1 MKFTLPEDTF
11 PAVTLSKEKQAA
23 LIEEAETVVRQS
35 IAANEEFLAGGATFH
50 DSRGSTR
57 KDPFQSLTIKWFVKE
72 IPAMLSG
79 IIMRRDYLVLE
90 GTGLAR
96 DSRGDTVGYYLL
108 HSVSVPAIPELSEF
122 GIVRGQLSFCYI
134 DRQSGPGRV
143 ELYCRGFSDPCGG
156 LIDRLSV
163 AIMADSLL
171 SAAGIIDFAYIKKL
185 TWLMKNKAVS
195 QQNG

>member
-1 MKFTLPEDTF
+1 MVMHGTVDGTLADCMYGTYAPTNRAWIWRCSHLNERIDDSRI
-11 PAVTLSKEKQAA
+11 L
-23 LIEEAETVVRQS
+23 
-35 IAANEEFLAGGATFH
+35 ANI
-50 DSRGSTR
+50 RGSTR

>member
-1 MKFTLPEDTF
+1 MATEEESSLSGFPGNSIQEKMRRPEISLMVMHGTVDGTLADCMYGTYAPTNRAWIWRCSHLNERIDDSRI
-11 PAVTLSKEKQAA
+11 L
-23 LIEEAETVVRQS
+23 
-35 IAANEEFLAGGATFH
+35 ANI
-50 DSRGSTR
+50 RGSTR

-122 GIVRGQLSFCYI
+122 GIVRG
-134 DRQSGPGRV
+134 
-143 ELYCRGFSDPCGG
+143 
-156 LIDRLSV
+156 
-163 AIMADSLL
+163 
-171 SAAGIIDFAYIKKL
+171 
-185 TWLMKNKAVS
+185 
-195 QQNG
+195 